1 MIEKF
6 CLFLTKKIREKMPE
20 VDDEQAEVINY
31 GLQLVFGEIPKTFIM
46 IAIAVALGIWQL
58 AALSFL
64 FIIPYRTFSG
74 GFHLK
79 THIGCIIGT
88 TLFYCGNVYI
98 SKYVVFEPIFIKY
111 IAIAVVWVFSMVM
124 IKLYAPADT
133 ENVPILRKKDRR
145 NKQIGS
151 YITMTITLIA
161 AIFVQDRVISNML
174 IFGILIQT
182 LAITKFMYK
191 ITKNKYGY
199 EEYIKEQT
207 ATT

>member
-20 VDDEQAEVINY
+20 VDDERAEVINY